1 MSFPACPF
9 IFIRAVCGALVL
21 GFASP
26 SWGAPKEVESQLA
39 PERDYR
45 LFVGIDVKIMAGGD
59 FKVVA
64 NYENSFAH
72 VAEAGVPKI
81 YKHDFESIDYDH
93 TPRLGRNPIS
103 ITNLKA
109 SRERGMDRETL
120 KWMNRQNQLRMYND
134 VQVDQLE
141 SQVNAAHQTASAQSE
156 TLAPGEVKPEVRVA
170 EQALQ
175 GYQLRSGQIADGT
188 FYADRISGKTN
199 VEPNALKISA
209 TVASPVTITDA
220 YLAFITR
227 ISSPDEGFTDHVF
240 FHHVGKLGT
249 EPREIEFYQEG
260 FPEGFH
266 LKTIDIH
273 IFKNGREIVSNVSPK
288 QLSLNRA
295 ELHEYVALERVSM
308 DRGKTVPAEPIWTLA
323 PPALL
328 GSSDPHDFDFPVVV
342 EVDDMGRVTGW
353 DAKIVL
359 PSTVETVLKDLV
371 FKPALNAGEPVASQ
385 AEVSLRD
392 FFQK

>member
-1 MSFPACPF
+1 MKIFPARRFVSPL
-9 IFIRAVCGALVL
+9 IFGALILSSISQVR
-21 GFASP
+21 SE
-26 SWGAPKEVESQLA
+26 PKEISSQAA
-39 PERDYR
+39 PQQEYR
-45 LFVGIDVKIMAGGD
+45 LFVGIDVKVMAGGD
-59 FKVVA
+59 FMKVA
-64 NYENSFAH
+64 AYENGFTH
-72 VAEAGVPKI
+72 VAEEGVPKI
-81 YKHDFESIDYDH
+81 YKHDLESIDYDH
-93 TPRLGRNPIS
+93 LPRLGRNPVS

-109 SRERGMDRETL
+109 SRERGMDHETL

-141 SQVNAAHQTASAQSE
+141 AQINAAHQTASAQSE

-170 EQALQ
+170 ENALQ

-188 FYADRISGKTN
+188 FYADRISGKAK

-209 TVASPVTITDA
+209 TLSSPVLITDA
-220 YLAFITR
+220 YLAFVTR
-227 ISSPDEGFTDHVF
+227 TSAPEEGYTDSVF
-240 FHHVGKLGT
+240 FHHVGDLGT

-266 LKTIDIH
+266 LKTINIH
-273 IFKNGREIVSNVSPK
+273 LFKNGREIVSNVSPK
-288 QLSLNRA
+288 QFPLSRR

-308 DRGKTVPAEPIWTLA
+308 HRGETIPAEPIWTIA

-328 GSSDPHDFDFPVVV
+328 ASSDPRDFDFPVVV
-342 EVDDMGRVTGW
+342 EVDEMGRVTAI
-353 DAKIVL
+353 DSKAVL
-359 PSTVETVLKDLV
+359 PESVRSVVKDLV
-371 FKPALNAGEPVASQ
+371 FKPALEAGEPVASQ

>member
-1 MSFPACPF
+1 MNLPT
-9 IFIRAVCGALVL
+9 R
-21 GFASP
+21 SP
-26 SWGAPKEVESQLA
+26 SIIRTVFGGVAFGLVSVGWTAPKVVDSQSA
-39 PERDYR
+39 PARDYR
-45 LFVGIDVKIMAGGD
+45 LFVGIDVKIMVGGD
-59 FKVVA
+59 FKMVA
-64 NYENSFAH
+64 AYENSLAH

-81 YKHDFESIDYDH
+81 YKHDLESIDYDH

-141 SQVNAAHQTASAQSE
+141 AQLNAAHQTASAQSE

-175 GYQLRSGQIADGT
+175 GYELRSGQIADGT
-188 FYADRISGKTN
+188 FYADRISGKAK

-209 TVASPVTITDA
+209 TLASPVKITDA
-220 YLAFITR
+220 YLAFVTR
-227 ISSPDEGFTDHVF
+227 TSSPDEGYTDNVF
-240 FHHVGKLGT
+240 FHHIGEIES

-273 IFKNGREIVSNVSPK
+273 VFKNGREIVSNVSPK
-288 QLSLNRA
+288 QLPLSRA

-308 DRGKTVPAEPIWTLA
+308 HRGKTIPAEPIWTLT

-328 GSSDPHDFDFPVVV
+328 ASSDPHDFDFPVVV
-342 EVDDMGRVTGW
+342 EVDEMGRVTGW
-353 DAKIVL
+353 DSKSVL
-359 PSTVETVLKDLV
+359 PPTVQAALKDLV
-371 FKPALNAGEPVASQ
+371 FKPALNAGEPVAGQ